1 MGSDESEQAEKPHI
15 QAIKRAMHEAYA
27 NAPEHMHQE
36 VLDDLAEMKRVKEAH
51 KVQKDED
58 NNDSGCTAE
67 EYAW

>member
-27 NAPEHMHQE
+27 NAPEHMRQE